1 MKIMHWKHALVEAYS
16 GDMPRLALPRRSAA
30 DVRALP
36 PATASDSRLGQPG
49 ASDPVWAGHTKGSAA
64 YRKIL
69 AGLAFAG
76 VATFAQLYSTQAVL
90 PMMAADLQ
98 VTAAEAAL
106 TISLATVGLAVTV
119 LPWSFLADRIGRVRA
134 MMWGIS
140 AATVLGLLVPLAP
153 SFPVLLG
160 LRMVEGMALG
170 GIPAIAIAYLNEEVN
185 KAHAAMAAGS
195 YVAGTTLGGLAGRL
209 VAGAAGE
216 LWGWR
221 AAALAV
227 SVLAASSTALFL
239 VLVPQA
245 RGFTAAA
252 ASGFRGALR
261 TVAGHGRNPRLLAL
275 YVQAFLLMG
284 GFVAVYNYLG
294 FRLSGEPF
302 SLPAT
307 IISLIFLAYLSGTV
321 SSRWAG
327 GLTQR
332 FGRRNVMVAGTV
344 LMVLGLALTLT
355 QLLVL
360 IMVGLLLF
368 TGGFF
373 AAHSIGAGWT
383 GALASTGRAQAA
395 SLYNLAYYLGSSVI
409 GWAGGLV
416 FQSLGWNAL
425 ALAVMGLACTTAVI
439 TAVVHPARP
448 APVPLAAQP

>member
-1 MKIMHWKHALVEAYS
+1 
-16 GDMPRLALPRRSAA
+16 MPRLPLRNPATEPGAAPDAGTAA
-30 DVRALP
+30 DGS
-36 PATASDSRLGQPG
+36 PAVDGRGTA
-49 ASDPVWAGHTKGSAA
+49 WAGHPKGSAA
-64 YRKIL
+64 YRRIL

-90 PMMAADLQ
+90 PIIAADLQ

-106 TISLATVGLAVTV
+106 TISLATVGLAATV
-119 LPWSFLADRIGRVRA
+119 LPWSFLADRVGRVRA
-134 MMWGIS
+134 MAWSIS
-140 AATVLGLLVPLAP
+140 AATVLGLLAPLAP

-160 LRMVEGMALG
+160 LRMFEGMALG

-185 KAHAAMAAGS
+185 KAHAALAAGT

-209 VAGAAGE
+209 VAGPVGE

-227 SVLAASSTALFL
+227 SVMATAAAVLFL
-239 VLVPQA
+239 VLVPPA
-245 RGFTAAA
+245 RNFTAAA
-252 ASGFRGALR
+252 ASGFRGALA
-261 TVAGHGRNPRLLAL
+261 TLAGHGRNPRLLAI

-307 IISLIFLAYLSGTV
+307 LISLIFLAYLSGTV
-321 SSRWAG
+321 SARWAA
-327 GLTQR
+327 GLTLR
-332 FGRRNVMVAGTV
+332 FGRRNVLVAGTV
-344 LMVLGLALTLT
+344 LMVAGLALTLT

-360 IMVGLLLF
+360 ILAGLLLF

-373 AAHSIGAGWT
+373 AAHSIGSGWT
-383 GALASTGRAQAA
+383 GVIASTGRAQAA
-395 SLYNLAYYLGSSVI
+395 SLYNLAYYLGSSVV
-409 GWAGGLV
+409 GWAGGLL
-416 FQSLGWNAL
+416 FQSLGWTAL

-439 TAVVHPARP
+439 TAVVHPAGAGGVAQGASPGRS
-448 APVPLAAQP
+448 AAR

>member
-1 MKIMHWKHALVEAYS
+1 
-16 GDMPRLALPRRSAA
+16 MPRLPQLRRPAA
-30 DVRALP
+30 RGRVQAQAQAQAQAQVQPQAKAQVRPDLAEGTG
-36 PATASDSRLGQPG
+36 AAWPG
-49 ASDPVWAGHTKGSAA
+49 HPKGSAA

-106 TISLATVGLAVTV
+106 TISLATVGLALTV
-119 LPWSFLADRIGRVRA
+119 LPWSFLADRVGRVRA
-134 MMWGIS
+134 MLWGIS
-140 AATVLGLLVPLAP
+140 AATALGLLVPLAS
-153 SFPVLLG
+153 SFPMLLG
-160 LRMVEGMALG
+160 LRMLEGMALG

-185 KAHAAMAAGS
+185 KAHAALAAGT

-209 VAGAAGE
+209 LAGFVGE

-227 SVLAASSTALFL
+227 SILAAVAAALFV

-261 TVAGHGRNPRLLAL
+261 TLAGHSRNPRLLAL

-307 IISLIFLAYLSGTV
+307 VISLIFLAYLSGTV

-327 GLTQR
+327 GLTER
-332 FGRRNVMVAGTV
+332 FGRRTVLIAGTV
-344 LMVLGLALTLT
+344 LMVAGLALTLT
-355 QLLVL
+355 QLLGL
-360 IMVGLLLF
+360 IMAGLLLF
-368 TGGFF
+368 TAGFF
-373 AAHSIGAGWT
+373 AAHSVGAGWT
-383 GALASTGRAQAA
+383 GVIATTGRAQAA

-416 FQSLGWNAL
+416 FQSLGWTAL
-425 ALAVMGLACTTAVI
+425 ALTVIGLAGTTAVI

-448 APVPLAAQP
+448 SAEAPAGAGR

>member
-1 MKIMHWKHALVEAYS
+1 
-16 GDMPRLALPRRSAA
+16 MPRLSLLRRPAA
-30 DVRALP
+30 PGPVQVQPDLADGSR
-36 PATASDSRLGQPG
+36 TAWPG
-49 ASDPVWAGHTKGSAA
+49 HPKGSAA

-90 PMMAADLQ
+90 PMMAAELQ
-98 VTAAEAAL
+98 VSAADAAL
-106 TISLATVGLAVTV
+106 TISLATVGLALTV

-140 AATVLGLLVPLAP
+140 AATVLGLLVPLAS
-153 SFPVLLG
+153 SFPMLLG
-160 LRMVEGMALG
+160 LRMLEGMALG

-185 KAHAAMAAGS
+185 KAHAALAAGT

-209 VAGAAGE
+209 VAGFVGE

-227 SVLAASSTALFL
+227 SVLAAVAAALFL

-252 ASGFRGALR
+252 AGGFRGAFR
-261 TVAGHGRNPRLLAL
+261 TLSGHSRNPRLLAL

-327 GLTQR
+327 GLAAR
-332 FGRRNVMVAGTV
+332 FGRRTVMIAGTALMVA
-344 LMVLGLALTLT
+344 GLALTLT
-355 QLLVL
+355 ALLPL
-360 IMVGLLLF
+360 IMAGLLLF

-383 GALASTGRAQAA
+383 GAIATTGRAQAA

-416 FQSLGWNAL
+416 FQTLGWTAL
-425 ALAVMGLACTTAVI
+425 ALTVIGLACTTAVI

-448 APVPLAAQP
+448 APAAGAPATGISG

>member
-1 MKIMHWKHALVEAYS
+1 
-16 GDMPRLALPRRSAA
+16 MPRLPQFPRPASPGPVRPGAAGAAEPGIVPAAA
-30 DVRALP
+30 DG
-36 PATASDSRLGQPG
+36 GQAAWPG
-49 ASDPVWAGHTKGSAA
+49 HAKGSLA

-90 PMMAADLQ
+90 PMMAAELQ

-140 AATVLGLLVPLAP
+140 AATVLGLLVPLAT
-153 SFPVLLG
+153 SFPMLLG
-160 LRMVEGMALG
+160 LRMLEGMALG

-185 KAHAAMAAGS
+185 KAHAALAAGT

-209 VAGAAGE
+209 AAGVAGE

-227 SVLAASSTALFL
+227 SVLAAVAAALFL

-252 ASGFRGALR
+252 AGGFRGALR
-261 TVAGHGRNPRLLAL
+261 TLAGHGRNPRLLAL
-275 YVQAFLLMG
+275 YIQAFLLMG

-307 IISLIFLAYLSGTV
+307 LISLIFLAYLSGTV

-327 GLTQR
+327 GLAAR
-332 FGRRNVMVAGTV
+332 FGRRTVLIAGTALMVA
-344 LMVLGLALTLT
+344 GLALTLT
-355 QLLVL
+355 QLLAL
-360 IMVGLLLF
+360 IMAGLLLF

-383 GALASTGRAQAA
+383 GAIATTGRAQAA

-416 FQSLGWNAL
+416 FQSLGWTAL
-425 ALAVMGLACTTAVI
+425 ALTVIGLACATAAI

-448 APVPLAAQP
+448 AAERPAPADSVSA

>member
-1 MKIMHWKHALVEAYS
+1 
-16 GDMPRLALPRRSAA
+16 MPRLSATSTTE
-30 DVRALP
+30 
-36 PATASDSRLGQPG
+36 PASAPG
-49 ASDPVWAGHTKGSAA
+49 SGSGPGPGPGSAPVAWAGHPKGSEA
-64 YRKIL
+64 YRRIL

-90 PMMAADLQ
+90 PILAADLK
-98 VTAAEAAL
+98 VSAAEAAL
-106 TISLATVGLAVTV
+106 TISLATVGLALTV

-160 LRMVEGMALG
+160 LRMLEGMALG
-170 GIPAIAIAYLNEEVN
+170 GIPAIAIAYLNEEIDR
-185 KAHAAMAAGS
+185 AHAAVAAGS

-209 VAGAAGE
+209 VAGPAGE

-227 SVLAASSTALFL
+227 SVLATVAAVLFL
-239 VLVPQA
+239 VLIPKA
-245 RGFTAAA
+245 RGFSPAR
-252 ASGFRGALR
+252 GMGLRGAAR
-261 TVAGHGRNPRLLAL
+261 TLSGHLANPRLLAI

-307 IISLIFLAYLSGTV
+307 LISLIFLAYLSGTV
-321 SSRWAG
+321 SARWAA
-327 GLTQR
+327 GLTLR
-332 FGRRNVMVAGTV
+332 FGRRSVLLAGTALMVA
-344 LMVLGLALTLT
+344 GLALTLT
-355 QLLVL
+355 QLLAMIL
-360 IMVGLLLF
+360 AGLLLF

-373 AAHSIGAGWT
+373 AAHSIGSGWT
-383 GALASTGRAQAA
+383 GVIASTGRAQAA

-409 GWAGGLV
+409 GWAGGLL
-416 FQSLGWNAL
+416 FQSLGWTAL

-439 TAVVHPARP
+439 TAVVHPGGALDRAAAGGGPARGQRR
-448 APVPLAAQP
+448 A

>member
-1 MKIMHWKHALVEAYS
+1 MARTDREANPWFGHA
-16 GDMPRLALPRRSAA
+16 
-30 DVRALP
+30 
-36 PATASDSRLGQPG
+36 
-49 ASDPVWAGHTKGSAA
+49 KGSVG
-64 YRKIL
+64 YRRIL

-90 PMMAADLQ
+90 PLIAGELQ

-134 MMWGIS
+134 MAWGIS
-140 AATVLGLLVPLAP
+140 AATVLGLLAPLAP

-160 LRMVEGMALG
+160 LRTLEGMALG

-185 KAHAAMAAGS
+185 KAHAALAAGT

-209 VAGAAGE
+209 LAGPVGD

-227 SVLAASSTALFL
+227 SLMATAAAVLFL
-239 VLVPQA
+239 LLVPPA
-245 RGFTAAA
+245 RKFTPAA
-252 ASGFRGALR
+252 ASGLRGALAVL
-261 TVAGHGRNPRLLAL
+261 TAHGRNPRLLAI

-302 SLPAT
+302 SLPASL
-307 IISLIFLAYLSGTV
+307 ISLIFLAYLSGTV
-321 SSRWAG
+321 TARWAAA
-327 GLTQR
+327 LTQR
-332 FGRRNVMVAGTV
+332 FGRRNVLITGTV
-344 LMVLGLALTLT
+344 LMVAGLALTLT
-355 QLLVL
+355 QQLPL
-360 IMVGLLLF
+360 ILAGLLLF

-373 AAHSIGAGWT
+373 AAHSIGSGWT
-383 GALASTGRAQAA
+383 GVIASTGRAQAA

-409 GWAGGLV
+409 GWAGGLL
-416 FQSLGWNAL
+416 FQSLGWTAL

-439 TAVVHPARP
+439 TAVAHPAGVPTVPHVP
-448 APVPLAAQP
+448 ATAGPAKP

>member
-1 MKIMHWKHALVEAYS
+1 
-16 GDMPRLALPRRSAA
+16 MPRLPLLRRPAA
-30 DVRALP
+30 P
-36 PATASDSRLGQPG
+36 GPARLDPAGGTHAAWPG
-49 ASDPVWAGHTKGSAA
+49 HAKGSPA
-64 YRKIL
+64 YRRIL

-90 PMMAADLQ
+90 PMMAAELQ

-140 AATVLGLLVPLAP
+140 AATVLGLLVPLAS
-153 SFPVLLG
+153 SFPMLLG
-160 LRMVEGMALG
+160 LRMLEGMALG

-185 KAHAAMAAGS
+185 KVHAALAAGT

-209 VAGAAGE
+209 LAGFVGE

-227 SVLAASSTALFL
+227 SLLAAVAAALFL

-252 ASGFRGALR
+252 AGGFRGAFR
-261 TVAGHGRNPRLLAL
+261 TLAGHGRNPRLLAL

-327 GLTQR
+327 GLAAR
-332 FGRRNVMVAGTV
+332 FGRRTVLISGTV
-344 LMVLGLALTLT
+344 LMVAGLALTLT
-355 QLLVL
+355 ALLPL
-360 IMVGLLLF
+360 IMAGLLLF

-383 GALASTGRAQAA
+383 GVIATSGRAQAA

-416 FQSLGWNAL
+416 FQSLGWTAL
-425 ALAVMGLACTTAVI
+425 ALTVVGLACTTAVI

-448 APVPLAAQP
+448 APAAGAAPGVSG